1 MNKGLAQA
9 FADAFGLAL
18 VEVWN
23 DAKPA
28 RRDHPRHFVVEFVD
42 EGQRN
47 RRQRRRARK
56 AHAAMLRQPGPP
68 TRRSMA
74 SIIGSYVTDL
84 PRVDIR

>member
-42 EGQRN
+42 EAQRN
-47 RRQRRRARK
+47 RRQRRRAK
-56 AHAAMLRQPGPP
+56 K
-68 TRRSMA
+68 TRR
-74 SIIGSYVTDL
+74 
-84 PRVDIR
+84 